1 MTKDKAH
8 LSSSLGKEGSI
19 MILSVNPQNPQKR
32 HIRKVVEVLRA
43 GGMIIYPTDTIY
55 GLGCD
60 LFNKEAIERIYR
72 IKGARTTKRL
82 SIICPDLSYI
92 SMYAQVTDYAYRL
105 MKRLIPGPYTFIL
118 EATRLVPKIMLSKQK
133 TIGIRV
139 PDHPIPLAIV
149 QELGNPIITTSVT
162 RPDDTLY
169 DDPEELA
176 ERFKGQVDLVVDAG
190 RIVPQHSSIIDLTT
204 EPPKVLRVGKGDVS
218 FLEA

>member
-1 MTKDKAH
+1 
-8 LSSSLGKEGSI
+8 
-19 MILSVNPQNPQKR
+19 MILKINPQNPQR
-32 HIRKVVEVLRA
+32 RLIHKVVEVLKE
-43 GGMIIYPTDTIY
+43 GGVIVYPTDTIY

-60 LFNKEAIERIYR
+60 LYRREAIERIYR
-72 IKGARTTKRL
+72 IKRASSSKRL

-105 MKRLIPGPYTFIL
+105 MRRLIPGPYTFIL
-118 EATRLVPKIMLSKQK
+118 EASRLVPKIMLTRQR

-149 QELGNPIITTSVT
+149 EELGNPIITTSVT
-162 RPDDTLY
+162 RPDETLY

-176 ERFKGQVDLVVDAG
+176 ERFKGQVDLVIDAG
-190 RIVPQHSSIIDLTT
+190 RILPQHSSIIDLTV

-218 FLEA
+218 FLQG

>member
-1 MTKDKAH
+1 
-8 LSSSLGKEGSI
+8 
-19 MILSVNPQNPQKR
+19 MILKINPQNPQR
-32 HIRKVVEVLRA
+32 RLIHKVVEVLKE
-43 GGMIIYPTDTIY
+43 GGVIVYPTDTIY

-60 LFNKEAIERIYR
+60 LYQREAIERIYR
-72 IKGARTTKRL
+72 IKRASSSKRL

-105 MKRLIPGPYTFIL
+105 MRRLIPGPYTFIL
-118 EATRLVPKIMLSKQK
+118 EASRLVPKIMLTRQR

-149 QELGNPIITTSVT
+149 EELGNPIITTSVT
-162 RPDDTLY
+162 RPDETLY

-176 ERFKGQVDLVVDAG
+176 ERFKGQVDLVIDAG
-190 RIVPQHSSIIDLTT
+190 RILPQHSSIIDLTV

-218 FLEA
+218 FLQG

>member
-1 MTKDKAH
+1 V
-8 LSSSLGKEGSI
+8 
-19 MILSVNPQNPQKR
+19 ILKINPRNPQKR
-32 HIRKVVEVLRA
+32 FIHKVVEVLKE
-43 GGMIIYPTDTIY
+43 GGVIVYPTDTIY

-60 LFNKEAIERIYR
+60 LYRREAIERIYR
-72 IKGARTTKRL
+72 IKRASSSKRL

-105 MKRLIPGPYTFIL
+105 MRRLIPGPYTFIL
-118 EATRLVPKIMLSKQK
+118 EASRLVPKIMLTKQR

-149 QELGNPIITTSVT
+149 EELGNPIITTSVT
-162 RPDDTLY
+162 RPDETLY

-176 ERFKGQVDLVVDAG
+176 ERFKGQVDLVIDAG
-190 RIVPQHSSIIDLTT
+190 RILPQHSSIIDLTS

-218 FLEA
+218 FLQD